1 MYPDSD
7 VVPLSVA
14 EIQDALLA
22 FNGRHLPYR
31 VRQAS
36 CGETADYV
44 AEWCFQ
50 THEEG
55 QRVERRIRI
64 RMRLDASRHEVRS
77 FQEQWTSASGR
88 LSMSHEYSRGSG
100 FVVRWTYER
109 GPDGRRHKV
118 VSLDT
123 RDMRNSLRKMFLS
136 SGWAWRGVSKA
147 SGL

>member
-31 VRQAS
+31 VRQAGF
-36 CGETADYV
+36 GEAADYV
-44 AEWCFQ
+44 AEWCIQ

-55 QRVERRIRI
+55 QRVERRIKI
-64 RMRLDASRHEVRS
+64 RMRLDPSRREVRG
-77 FQEQWTSASGR
+77 FQEQRTSARGG
-88 LSMSHEYSRGSG
+88 LSMSHEYSRGGG
-100 FVVRWTYER
+100 FAVRWTYER
-109 GPDGRRHKV
+109 GPDGRRQKV

-123 RDMRNSLRKMFLS
+123 RDMRNALRELFLS
-136 SGWAWRGVSKA
+136 SGWTWRGVSKA
-147 SGL
+147 AEL